1 MTTNPQ
7 ILNAI
12 EKLNYRVTVGDV
24 ATETGF
30 KVQQAQQGVVA
41 LASDVG
47 GHLQV
52 SESGDITYLFPKNLR
67 GILRNKYLRLRLQE
81 WWQKIW
87 RVLFYLIRISF
98 GIILIASI
106 ILMAI
111 AIFVIVIGFQ
121 MSSDEDSGGDDDFGG
136 GGGFS
141 LNIFPMFLGPDPFW
155 FFFFPFD
162 DDEPDSDARERS
174 KKNKRKQDDP
184 KKLSFLEAIFSFLF
198 GDGNPNA
205 KLEERRWQEIAQVIR
220 NHGGA
225 VVAEQIAPY
234 LDEIDQNSW
243 ENEDYMLPVL
253 TRFNGVPE
261 VTEQGEIIYYF
272 PELQARATR
281 ESESLSIRDYLKEKQ
296 WRFTQAT
303 SNQKMMAIGLGGVNL
318 ILALMLGSLLS
329 EAVVAQM
336 GGFIAFVNA
345 IYGILLIY
353 AIGYLIIPLI
363 RYFWIQQQNQ
373 KIETRN
379 EKRLQRA
386 RQVAHP
392 DTLLQQKL
400 QQAQHFAETRVLS
413 EQDTAYSTEKD
424 LMEQETE
431 QQDKID
437 EEWRRRLEDN

>member
-1 MTTNPQ
+1 MTTNSL
-7 ILNAI
+7 ILNSI

-24 ATETGF
+24 ASETGL
-30 KVQQAQQGVVA
+30 KVQQAQQGLVA

-52 SESGDITYLFPKNLR
+52 SESGDITYLFPKNFR
-67 GILRNKYLRLRLQE
+67 GILRNKYLKLRLQE

-106 ILMAI
+106 LLMAI

-136 GGGFS
+136 GGGLSVNF
-141 LNIFPMFLGPDPFW
+141 FPIFLGPDPFW
-155 FFFFPFD
+155 FFSPNF
-162 DDEPDSDARERS
+162 DDEPEPFERDRKKQRKGGDS
-174 KKNKRKQDDP
+174 

-234 LDEIDQNSW
+234 LDDIDRNNW
-243 ENEDYMLPVL
+243 EDEDYMLPVL
-253 TRFNGVPE
+253 TQFNGVPE
-261 VTEQGEIIYYF
+261 VTEDGQIIYYF
-272 PELQARATR
+272 PELQVRATR
-281 ESESLSIRDYLKEKQ
+281 QSESSSIPDYLKEKS

-303 SNQKMMAIGLGGVNL
+303 SNQKMMAIGLGGLNF
-318 ILALMLGSLLS
+318 ILALVLGSLLS
-329 EAVVAQM
+329 GSVVAQM

-345 IYGILLIY
+345 VYGILLTY

-373 KIETRN
+373 KIEARN
-379 EKRLQRA
+379 QQRLQRA
-386 RQVAHP
+386 RQLAYP
-392 DTLLQQKL
+392 DSVLQTKL
-400 QQAQHFAETRVLS
+400 QQAQQFAENRVLS
-413 EQDTAYSTEKD
+413 EQDVAYSTDKD

-437 EEWRRRLEDN
+437 EQWRRRLEE

>member
-1 MTTNPQ
+1 MTTNPL
-7 ILNAI
+7 ILNSI

-24 ATETGF
+24 ATETGL
-30 KVQQAQQGVVA
+30 KVQQAQQGLVA

-52 SESGDITYLFPKNLR
+52 SESGDITYLFPKNIR
-67 GILRNKYLRLRLQE
+67 GILRNKYLKLRLQE

-87 RVLFYLIRISF
+87 GVLFYLIRISF

-121 MSSDEDSGGDDDFGG
+121 MSGDEDSGGEDDFGG
-136 GGGFS
+136 GGGLSVNF
-141 LNIFPMFLGPDPFW
+141 FPIFLGPDPFW
-155 FFFFPFD
+155 FFSPDFN
-162 DDEPDSDARERS
+162 DEPESSERER
-174 KKNKRKQDDP
+174 KHQRKQGDA
-184 KKLSFLEAIFSFLF
+184 KKLSFLEAVFSFLF

-234 LDEIDQNSW
+234 LDDIDRNSW
-243 ENEDYMLPVL
+243 EDEDYMLSVL

-261 VTEQGEIIYYF
+261 VTEDGQIIYYF
-272 PELQARATR
+272 PELQVRATR
-281 ESESLSIRDYLKEKQ
+281 QSEPSSIPDYLKEKS

-303 SNQKMMAIGLGGVNL
+303 SNQKMMAIGLGGLNL
-318 ILALMLGSLLS
+318 ILALILGSLLS
-329 EAVVAQM
+329 GSVVAQM

-345 IYGILLIY
+345 VYGILLTY

-373 KIETRN
+373 KIQGRN
-379 EKRLQRA
+379 QQRLQRA
-386 RQVAHP
+386 RQLASPNSELEH
-392 DTLLQQKL
+392 KL
-400 QQAQHFAETRVLS
+400 QQAQQFAENRVLS

-424 LMEQETE
+424 LMEQEAE

-437 EEWRRRLEDN
+437 EQWRRRLEE